1 MKDLRVLKK
10 EECAVLPLVLERHWY
25 DMVASGKKKEEYR
38 VSERVMR
45 QIERWCGEAYI
56 NSRRLVV
63 QFFLGYQKDRPSVV
77 FAAGAPFAA
86 TQSLQPAW
94 GEPPCFHY
102 VIPLA
107 EEVEL
112 V

>member
-1 MKDLRVLKK
+1 MNAIKR
-10 EECAVLPLVLERHWY
+10 EECAVLPLVLEKHWY
-25 DMVASGKKKEEYR
+25 DMIASGKKKEEYC

-45 QIERWCGEAYI
+45 QIERWFGAAWI
-56 NSRRLVV
+56 NNKRLVV
-63 QFFLGYQKDRPSVV
+63 QFFLGYQKDRPSIA
-77 FAAGAPFAA
+77 FEAGTPFTS
-86 TQSLQPAW
+86 TQSMQPNW

-102 VIPLA
+102 VIPLV